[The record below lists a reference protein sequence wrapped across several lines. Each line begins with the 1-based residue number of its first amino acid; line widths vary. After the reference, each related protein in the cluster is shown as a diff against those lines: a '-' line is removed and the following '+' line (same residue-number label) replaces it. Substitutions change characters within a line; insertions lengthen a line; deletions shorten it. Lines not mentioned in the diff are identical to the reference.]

1 METVNKLG
9 TRNLVTILV
18 FGIGAMLKANS
29 ILEDKKVTM
38 AEGIDASLYA
48 LPKIPQFLK
57 SAKEVVAEYKDL
69 TQEELVE
76 MQQKVMIDLRID
88 NEVPDAQRALWIVK
102 HALQV
107 GVSLYELNESF
118 KGDIPVWFGVDNLIQ
133 LIQGEK
139 DPVKRMTVEL

>member
-1 METVNKLG
+1 MENKLG
-9 TRNLVTILV
+9 TRNLVTVLV
-18 FGIGAMLKANS
+18 IGIGAMLKANS
-29 ILEDKKVTM
+29 ILEDKKVTV
-38 AEGIDASLYA
+38 AEGIDASLYM
-48 LPKIPQFLK
+48 LPRVPQFLK
-57 SAKEVVAEYKDL
+57 SAKEVRAEYNDL

-107 GVSLYELNESF
+107 GVALYELNESF
-118 KGDIPVWFGVDNLIQ
+118 KGDIPIWFGVDNLIQ

-139 DPVKRMTVEL
+139 DPVKRMSVEL